1 MRFCNISSFST
12 LPTAEGVTHFEFGRR
27 DPGPFFGDGHSDC
40 VCASGGLG
48 PPRDLSSLRPTL
60 SRRCGKQ
67 GIWLSRSM
75 ARDGVCSAHVSREPA
90 RLGVLAAFAHR
101 AALSDGVSQRRQA
114 QHPRRGQRAARLAH
128 LRGLGPE
135 FDSSS
140 AQALRHGAVC
150 ARARANRVRPRCN
163 GHRLVSEPF
172 PLGSFSFDEGRDQAA
187 HALGSAWLDSDV
199 SCSDRR
205 RGARG
210 STCSTIFRSS
220 PVRST

>member
-1 MRFCNISSFST
+1 MKFCNIKYFSG
-12 LPTAEGVTHFEFGRR
+12 LLAVEGVTHFAFGRTDR
-27 DPGPFFGDGHSDC
+27 APFCMDGYSDC
-40 VCASGGLG
+40 VCASGGHG
-48 PPRDLSSLRPTL
+48 APRDLSSLRSAL
-60 SRRCGKQ
+60 SRRCGNQ
-67 GIWLSRSM
+67 RIWLPRSV

-90 RLGVLAAFAHR
+90 RLGVLAAFADR